1 MSISVQ
7 NLSLNNHIIVVDPIT
22 TAIVAAIAA
31 VGSSAI
37 KDSYSALKAL
47 LKNKFGEKSDLV
59 EAVNKLE
66 EKPQSEARKATVQE
80 EVEAAKASDDPEV
93 VQLAQSL
100 LEKLKEHQAG
110 DLVGRDKVGGDKV
123 GGDKVGGDK
132 ITVGDVSGSTGFAFG
147 RGATA
152 TVNTDQLQNSN
163 NPEAQKLADLLKQLQ
178 AEIEE
183 ENSRLTPKNRGKAL
197 RHLKIIGKFGG
208 DRQNSD
214 LRDDAETAL
223 DALPTILSQ
232 GIGLNKA
239 HIDALLTSI
248 KENLGL

>member
-110 DLVGRDKVGGDKV
+110 DLVGRDKV